1 MITKRIFLSS
11 ILAIGLAPAVIATAA
26 AQTYPARLIKIVVP
40 FPAGGPTDVVA
51 RLLADKLSPA
61 LGQTVI
67 VENRPGGAGGSIG
80 ANAVATADPDGYT
93 LLLCP
98 VDVLTQVPL
107 VYKNIT
113 YDPIKS
119 FAPIDLLMTSPYV
132 IAVNPAVPV
141 RTVQELATYAKA
153 NPGKISFAS
162 PGHGTYPHLM
172 GELFKRTTGAEI
184 IHVPYR
190 GVAPAVSDLLAGQV
204 QMYVETITSLL
215 PSIEAGTLRALAVAS
230 ETRSVYLPEVPTTV
244 ESGFPRLQVTFMQGL
259 YAPVGTPASIVEKLN
274 AAAND
279 ALKSADIQASLK
291 KLGAEAKGGSVK
303 TFAAVIA
310 ATAKTSADLVE
321 AVGIKPE

>member
-11 ILAIGLAPAVIATAA
+11 ILAIGLAPAVVATAA

-40 FPAGGPTDVVA
+40 FPAGGPTDVMA
-51 RLLADKLSPA
+51 RLLADKLSSA
-61 LGQTVI
+61 FGQTVI

-80 ANAVATADPDGYT
+80 ASAVATADPDGYT

-107 VYKNIT
+107 VYKNID

-132 IAVNPAVPV
+132 IAVNPAVPIK
-141 RTVQELATYAKA
+141 TLPELAAYAKG

-190 GVAPAVSDLLAGQV
+190 GVAPAISDLLAGQV
-204 QMYVETITSLL
+204 QMYVETTTGLL
-215 PSIEAGTLRALAVAS
+215 PHIQAGALRALAVAS
-230 ETRSVYLPEVPTTV
+230 ETRSAYLPDVPTTV
-244 ESGFPRLQVTFMQGL
+244 ESGFPRLQVTFTQGL
-259 YAPVGTPASIVEKLN
+259 YAPAGIPAGIVDKLN
-274 AAAND
+274 AAVND

-291 KLGAEAKGGSVK
+291 KFGAEAKGGSAQN
-303 TFAAVIA
+303 FAAVIA
-310 ATAKTSADLVE
+310 TNVKASVDMVAA
-321 AVGIKPE
+321 AGIKPE